1 MLAALIPGIHDQILS
16 PQDRFNVQ
24 ADVYALARAGR
35 VGYVEYLKLL
45 RYAYKYEENLTVWK
59 SILRHLTELGSIFD
73 YAYLKETKSLYQVY
87 VCDLLSNIYRQLQ
100 WDSTPNEGSQAS
112 MLRSLILTHM
122 GINGDR
128 HIRDEAHRRFRVLSL
143 DQQQQQQQ
151 PPVNPNLRT
160 AVYLTVAKT
169 GDEQTFE
176 QLKSVRESAESIDLF
191 SLAWFADRGVNERD
205 WCHILSKSIH
215 RCLLCL
221 LFWCDSTVIMLNT
234 GRRVRLDR

>member
-1 MLAALIPGIHDQILS
+1 MLAALIPGIHDRILS

-73 YAYLKETKSLYQVY
+73 YAHLKETKSLYQVY

-100 WDSTPNEGSQAS
+100 WDSTPNEGSQAP
-112 MLRSLILTHM
+112 MLRSLVLTHM

-128 HIRDEAHRRFRVLSL
+128 HILDEAQRRFRILSL

-151 PPVNPNLRT
+151 APVNPNLRA

-176 QLKSVRESAESIDLF
+176 QLKSVRGSAESR
-191 SLAWFADRGVNERD
+191 SPTEE
-205 WCHILSKSIH
+205 
-215 RCLLCL
+215 
-221 LFWCDSTVIMLNT
+221 
-234 GRRVRLDR
+234 